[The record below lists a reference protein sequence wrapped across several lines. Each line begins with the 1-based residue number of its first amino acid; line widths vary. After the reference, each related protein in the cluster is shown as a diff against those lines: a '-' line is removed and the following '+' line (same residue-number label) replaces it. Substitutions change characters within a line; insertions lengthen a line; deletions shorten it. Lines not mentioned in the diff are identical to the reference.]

1 MPLGHDDLQ
10 HKWCQTENPPI
21 QKDAQIKYQ
30 FSNWGLLSLFASP
43 IDRSK
48 NYWRFIQIRFFSFKI
63 FHTKFN

>member
-1 MPLGHDDLQ
+1 MPLDHDDLQ

-30 FSNWGLLSLFASP
+30 FANWGLLSLFASP

-48 NYWRFIQIRFFSFKI
+48 DYLIK
-63 FHTKFN
+63 